1 MIVVDKL
8 NKKILKLEKKL
19 QFMNQVKSQQE
30 VFISPADCSLTRK
43 FV

>member
-19 QFMNQVKSQQE
+19 SYMNQIRSQQE
-30 VFISPADCSLTRK
+30 EKYKLIININRSN
-43 FV
+43 